1 MTQSIYSRLWTLSG
15 VINVN
20 IRRGKAINAS
30 QPFSV
35 LSIPTLDLY
44 AGTLSFDD
52 TVKPFPVMSTPL
64 AKCPVLQCFV
74 AGANPRTNNPPCS
87 NGVSVTRPSPVRSC
101 LVKRQVCNF
110 RCHYALQRRCRPNSI
125 TARNILTQR
134 YTSRQ

>member
-64 AKCPVLQCFV
+64 AKCADCAQYSSLLLLATHEP
-74 AGANPRTNNPPCS
+74 T
-87 NGVSVTRPSPVRSC
+87 TH
-101 LVKRQVCNF
+101 LVQTEF
-110 RCHYALQRRCRPNSI
+110 Q
-125 TARNILTQR
+125 
-134 YTSRQ
+134 